1 MIVIS
6 LVQKYSRH
14 SLQTSTTQMNL
25 ITYNY
30 KIKVQL
36 ISKRY
41 STHVLLSF
49 NDLQSLQLLAVQTYN
64 SMDLMRH
71 QRVSSLLALQ
81 VKIVFQ

>member
-1 MIVIS
+1 MVVIS

-14 SLQTSTTQMNL
+14 SLSTLTTLMNL
-25 ITYNY
+25 ITYDY

-64 SMDLMRH
+64 SMDLMHHRY
-71 QRVSSLLALQ
+71 VSYLLVHQ
-81 VKIVFQ
+81 VKIIFQ